1 MKFDGYALYFKQGVG
16 KTAAA
21 IGYLEAR
28 QPISTVLVI
37 CPPVVID
44 TWLEEI
50 EKFADFERRVI
61 RLDDFGALQGAEFR
75 SLVRKSRGAKN
86 TLIVLAGYQLVVRR
100 KNWFKRLRWDVAIA
114 DESHMIKKHSSKQSK
129 VLYQIGKLTQYKLLL
144 SGTPF
149 DKGGLDVFAQ
159 YRFACPEV
167 FGTHWGKFTERYAKN
182 IGYGYT
188 KLVVKET
195 KKAKLREK
203 IHSRMMRVEIE
214 DVEQMPEL
222 NHSVKRFDLEPDV
235 KKIYDELEAEA
246 VAEFKGKMA
255 FAPVVLA
262 KTTRLQQI
270 AGGFFVDDR
279 KQIHRISRAKTRKLK
294 ELLQQIGNEKVV
306 IYCRFRPEIEAVAKL
321 CTAMGLN
328 PIQMHGGINRRK
340 RMPLRK
346 QFVQDRSA
354 KVFVS
359 QIRVGGIGVN
369 ELRVARIGIMYSTT
383 HSWIDFDQAV
393 TRLYRK
399 GQTRNVIFYHLIAR
413 DTVDED
419 IYKTV
424 KSKGKRTQVLLRMEQ
439 RRTA

>member
-1 MKFDGYALYFKQGVG
+1 
-16 KTAAA
+16 
-21 IGYLEAR
+21 
-28 QPISTVLVI
+28 
-37 CPPVVID
+37 
-44 TWLEEI
+44 
-50 EKFADFERRVI
+50 
-61 RLDDFGALQGAEFR
+61 
-75 SLVRKSRGAKN
+75 
-86 TLIVLAGYQLVVRR
+86 
-100 KNWFKRLRWDVAIA
+100 
-114 DESHMIKKHSSKQSK
+114 
-129 VLYQIGKLTQYKLLL
+129 
-144 SGTPF
+144 
-149 DKGGLDVFAQ
+149 
-159 YRFACPEV
+159 
-167 FGTHWGKFTERYAKN
+167 
-182 IGYGYT
+182 
-188 KLVVKET
+188 
-195 KKAKLREK
+195 
-203 IHSRMMRVEIE
+203 MMRVEIE